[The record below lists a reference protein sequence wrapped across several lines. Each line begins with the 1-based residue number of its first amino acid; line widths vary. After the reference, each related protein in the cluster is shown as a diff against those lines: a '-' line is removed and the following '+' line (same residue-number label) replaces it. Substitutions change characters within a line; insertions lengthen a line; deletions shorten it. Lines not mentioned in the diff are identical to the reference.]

1 MNILKSSIAIIT
13 VIFVL
18 SLYILVPFSNSKI
31 TKSHEFQLVDNNENI
46 VSLSDYSDKIVVL
59 EWLNPDCPFVQ
70 RHYKEKT
77 MKGLSE
83 KYKDKEIVWLA
94 INSTHYMNIKDNA
107 DWADKFGISY
117 PILDDHKGDI
127 GKLYGAKTTP
137 HIYIVD
143 NAEKKVNYQGAID
156 DDPRGSKD
164 PSERVNYVD
173 TALAEL
179 ASNEDV
185 TVTET
190 KPYGCSVK
198 YSK

>member
-1 MNILKSSIAIIT
+1 MKIFLKLRILFLLLFSMIIFSFNTVDAKLVEYHDIELEDQNGNIIK
-13 VIFVL
+13 
-18 SLYILVPFSNSKI
+18 
-31 TKSHEFQLVDNNENI
+31 
-46 VSLSDYSDKIVVL
+46 LSDLKEDIVVL

-77 MKGLSE
+77 MKSLSE
-83 KYKDKEIVWLA
+83 KYKDKKIVWIA
-94 INSTHYMNIKDNA
+94 VNSTYHMTKKDNA

-137 HIYIVD
+137 HMYIID
-143 NAEKKVNYQGAID
+143 NDKKEVSYQGAID
-156 DDPRGSKD
+156 DDPRGLKD

-173 TALAEL
+173 TALVEL
-179 ASNEDV
+179 TSNEDV
-185 TVTET
+185 SITET

>member
-1 MNILKSSIAIIT
+1 MKIFLKFRLLFLLLFSMIIFSFNTVDAKLVEYHDIELEDQNGNIIK
-13 VIFVL
+13 
-18 SLYILVPFSNSKI
+18 
-31 TKSHEFQLVDNNENI
+31 
-46 VSLSDYSDKIVVL
+46 LSDLKEDIVVL

-70 RHYKEKT
+70 RHYKEET

-83 KYKDKEIVWLA
+83 KYKDKKIVWIA
-94 INSTHYMNIKDNA
+94 VNSTYHMTKKDNA

-137 HIYIVD
+137 HMYIID
-143 NAEKKVNYQGAID
+143 NAKKEVNYQGAID
-156 DDPRGSKD
+156 DDPRGSKN

-179 ASNEDV
+179 TLNEDV